1 MPAPKT
7 MTDQALKGI
16 IEKAK
21 SEKPK
26 GVLRLDEAAPQ
37 LIEAAKALAKK
48 DYTIDEIVT
57 KLVDFG
63 VEYPKPELRKIVRDG
78 LEGKK

>member
-1 MPAPKT
+1 MANPKT
-7 MTDQALKGI
+7 MTDAALKAI
-16 IEKAK
+16 IEKAR

-26 GVLRLDEAAPQ
+26 GVLRLDEAGPQ

-57 KLVDFG
+57 KLMEFG
-63 VEYPKPELRKIVRDG
+63 VEYPKPDVRKIVREA
-78 LEGKK
+78 LAPKK